1 MESRFDK
8 SGNGAT
14 KGLVDLIPIGEG
26 CSLFKAN
33 PQQPPPQE
41 DMPIAI
47 ADVLQKWMLSTPVKI
62 RETLPVIKDGNM
74 IGLFVWWDRPS

>member
-1 MESRFDK
+1 MEPRFGK

-14 KGLVDLIPIGEG
+14 KGLVDLIPIGDG

-41 DMPIAI
+41 EMPIAI
-47 ADVLQKWMLSTPVKI
+47 ADVLQKWMFSTPVKI

-74 IGLFVWWDRPS
+74 IGLFVWWDKPG